1 MWSYSPRKSG
11 KTSLILKAFEQLPGV
26 KTIYIDLYNIESL
39 NAFAESYSRAVLT
52 ELVDWK
58 KGVKSIE
65 KKTDIEGILD
75 IPEKIASRQGFQL
88 CIAFDEFQ
96 EVKRIEP
103 FLINWMRSAFQKH
116 QHISYVFLGSK
127 QSLMETIF
135 ADTNS
140 PFYEFGIKIPIGEI
154 DSRDWTFF
162 IKEKFEK
169 TGLEITGDTIE
180 SIIKKSGGYPHFTQY
195 FASVVWEFLLEG
207 SDQRGPGF
215 TAAWM
220 GRIIAGQSIIFQN
233 QFDQLNRNQRKL
245 IIAIAWLEPGDR
257 LFSESYRKRHR
268 LPATS
273 TLTASVNALLK
284 REMIHKKNGTYG
296 IVNPVLREWL
306 LSL

>member
-1 MWSYSPRKSG
+1 M
-11 KTSLILKAFEQLPGV
+11 
-26 KTIYIDLYNIESL
+26 
-39 NAFAESYSRAVLT
+39 
-52 ELVDWK
+52 
-58 KGVKSIE
+58 
-65 KKTDIEGILD
+65 
-75 IPEKIASRQGFQL
+75 
-88 CIAFDEFQ
+88 
-96 EVKRIEP
+96 
-103 FLINWMRSAFQKH
+103 
-116 QHISYVFLGSK
+116 
-127 QSLMETIF
+127 METIF

-154 DSRDWTFF
+154 GPGDWALF

-169 TGLEITGDTIE
+169 TGLDITDETIE
-180 SIIKKSGGYPHFTQY
+180 SIIEKSGGHPHFTQY

-207 SDQRGPGF
+207 SDQGEPGF
-215 TAAWM
+215 TDAWM
-220 GRIIAGQSIIFQN
+220 ARIIAGQSIIFQN

-245 IIAIAWLEPGDR
+245 IIAIASLGPGDQ

-284 REMIHKKNGTYG
+284 KEMIHKKNGSYG